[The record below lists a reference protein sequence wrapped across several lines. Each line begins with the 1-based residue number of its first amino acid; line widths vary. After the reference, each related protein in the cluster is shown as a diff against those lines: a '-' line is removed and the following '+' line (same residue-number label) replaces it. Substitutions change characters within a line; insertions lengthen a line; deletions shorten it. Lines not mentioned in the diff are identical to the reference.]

1 MAYNHLDSELSG
13 QQYEIRRQKKIEML
27 KIAGEIIAFFV
38 LIACIAYTLFV
49 LIPLALK

>member
-27 KIAGEIIAFFV
+27 KDIGAVALCGVFGFLLVLFAIALQE
-38 LIACIAYTLFV
+38 
-49 LIPLALK
+49 

>member
-1 MAYNHLDSELSG
+1 MKYTHFPHEISG

-27 KIAGEIIAFFV
+27 KIVGEILGFFV
-38 LIACIAYTLFV
+38 IMACIAYTLFV